1 VWEIEEIPNDH
12 RLFLRV
18 HVNEVKSTGG
28 NLHPGVFREQEGSMS
43 VDWEKYS
50 TAEQSRNR
58 AKNPQKV
65 GIVALIA
72 GVVRSIENLKVLHE
86 PAEDQDRKNRAH
98 SAVYGITDASAVNP
112 AVRKTMI
119 RSKLFEYF
127 NQWLLAPPPD
137 TSTQQPAA
145 SATPTS

>member
-1 VWEIEEIPNDH
+1 VWEIEEIPDGH

-50 TAEQSRNR
+50 TAQQSRQR

-65 GIVALIA
+65 GIVGLIA

-86 PAEDQDRKNRAH
+86 PDEDRQNRAH
-98 SAVYGITDASAVNP
+98 SAVYGISDASAPNP
-112 AVRKTMI
+112 AVKKTMI
-119 RSKLFEYF
+119 RLKLFEHF
-127 NQWLLAPPPD
+127 NQWLLAPPPN
-137 TSTQQPAA
+137 SSPQQPAA